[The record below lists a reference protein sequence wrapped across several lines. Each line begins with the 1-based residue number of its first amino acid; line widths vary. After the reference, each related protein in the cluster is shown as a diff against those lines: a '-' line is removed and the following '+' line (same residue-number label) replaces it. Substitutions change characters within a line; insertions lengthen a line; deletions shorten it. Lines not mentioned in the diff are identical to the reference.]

1 MFRSLIKSAGVFV
14 SLLLIVET
22 VAGNSQL
29 SRVVR
34 FDPQNMLSRDTKE
47 VLKEETVVCVC
58 VWREGE
64 GGVIVTTNV
73 IEASS
78 NTKTVLLCV
87 LKDTASVAPV
97 VDTCCA
103 STLSSCE
110 QNI

>member
-1 MFRSLIKSAGVFV
+1 MFV

-34 FDPQNMLSRDTKE
+34 FDPQNMLSGDTKE
-47 VLKEETVVCVC
+47 VLKEETVVCMC
-58 VWREGE
+58 VRLCLCAWGGPFGGGE
-64 GGVIVTTNV
+64 GAVIVTTIV

-78 NTKTVLLCV
+78 NTKTVLMCV

-103 STLSSCE
+103 ST
-110 QNI
+110 NI